1 MTFLKRTIVKNTL
14 TLTTG
19 TAIASFIPILLQP
32 LLRRLYTP
40 EDFGAFAV
48 YLSIT
53 GILVVVSTLRYELA
67 IVLPEKDEESGNV
80 VFLSLLIALLFN
92 TIALIVILV
101 GHKGIIKLLNF
112 PVKYSIWLYF
122 IPLSAFL
129 FSAFN
134 VLNYWLIRQKAFR
147 SSASSKIVRR
157 GVEGLV
163 QASLGRIGKTGPGLF
178 IGDLAGHTIN
188 FFAVSS
194 LAFRSGLTLNSFNC
208 SILKNILKRYCEFP
222 LYNTLPTFLNT
233 FTLVMPILVVNKFYS
248 ESATGQLDLA
258 RLVLFLPLVFLSE
271 PLAQVFFQYATE
283 KKLTKQ
289 SILPQ
294 VSKMILIL
302 TISAIVGIILI
313 QVWSDELISII
324 FGDDWQTAAGFSTI
338 LVYSVGL
345 RFIID
350 PFRFIFAAQEKIR
363 ILSAWQVFYFFS
375 IFSLFLIGNLEISQ
389 FLTVYVIIESACY
402 IVLLLLIVHTLI
414 RYEKRLK
421 PVMVNK

>member
-1 MTFLKRTIVKNTL
+1 MFFLKRTIIKNTL
-14 TLTTG
+14 TLSTG

-67 IVLPEKDEESGNV
+67 VVLPKRDEEAGNI
-80 VFLSLLIALLFN
+80 VFLSLFIALLFN
-92 TIALIVILV
+92 TIVFIVLLFV
-101 GHKGIIKLLNF
+101 YKGIIRLFNF
-112 PVKYSIWLYF
+112 PVEYSIWLYF

-134 VLNYWLIRQKAFR
+134 VFNYWLIRQKAFR

-157 GVEGLV
+157 GGEGLV
-163 QASLGRIGKTGPGLF
+163 QASLGRIGITGVGLF
-178 IGDLAGHTIN
+178 IGDLAGHTAN
-188 FFAVSS
+188 LFMGGF
-194 LAFRSGLTLNSFNC
+194 LAIRSGLK
-208 SILKNILKRYCEFP
+208 LKSYNWPSLRNTLKRYYEFP

-233 FTLVMPILVVNKFYS
+233 VTLAMPILVVNKFYS
-248 ESATGQLDLA
+248 ESTTGQLDLA
-258 RLVLFLPLVFLSE
+258 RLVLFIPLVFLTE

-294 VSKMILIL
+294 ASKVILIL
-302 TISAIVGIILI
+302 TILAIAGIILI
-313 QVWSDELISII
+313 QVWSEELILFV
-324 FGDDWQTAAGFSTI
+324 FGNDWQTAADFSTI
-338 LVYSVGL
+338 LVYSVGF

-375 IFSLFLIGNLEISQ
+375 IFLLSLLGNLEISQ
-389 FLTVYVIIESACY
+389 FLTIYVLIEATCY
-402 IVLLLLIVHTLI
+402 LILLILIIHTLI
-414 RYEKRLK
+414 RYEKQL
-421 PVMVNK
+421 

>member
-67 IVLPEKDEESGNV
+67 IVLPEKDKESGNV
-80 VFLSLLIALLFN
+80 VCLSLLIALLFN

-157 GVEGLV
+157 GVEGIV
-163 QASLGRIGKTGPGLF
+163 QASLGRIGKTGAGLF

-302 TISAIVGIILI
+302 TISAIAGIILI
-313 QVWSDELISII
+313 QVWSDELILII

-402 IVLLLLIVHTLI
+402 IVLLLLIVHTLM